1 VLAAIKSHT
10 IFVPPHFGAHLLILM
25 KCSSPAFSR
34 KKKKYATTSVSHVVQ
49 RSVLFDGQLKEKR
62 NSLRRFLEATVKESL
77 LLLILG

>member
-1 VLAAIKSHT
+1 MQLSCV
-10 IFVPPHFGAHLLILM
+10 FE
-25 KCSSPAFSR
+25 